1 MKKILQILNLKTYF
15 FAVDEKSNKEIIL
28 KAVDDVSLDV
38 YEDEILGIVGESG
51 SGKTVTAQSIMQLI
65 PEPSGKIVS
74 GEIFYK
80 GEDVLKKH
88 GEELRKIRGKEIAY
102 IFQETYSSLN
112 PVLTIEEQICEVIT
126 THLDK
131 SYDEARQISVDLLIS
146 MGIKDAKDRIKDYP
160 HQFSG
165 GMRQRIALA
174 MALAAKPSLLI
185 ADEPTTMLDVT
196 IQQQILDLLLTIK
209 KNKQLTSVIFITHN
223 LGLVSKYC
231 DRVAVMY
238 AGKIQEVSSVSEIM
252 KTPLHPYTKGL
263 LSASAFLK
271 DKDNKVY
278 TIPGN
283 TPSLKELPRGCKFCN
298 RCIEAFDKC
307 FISEPDLIE
316 INPNHFVR
324 CHLYQETKINE

>member
-1 MKKILQILNLKTYF
+1 MKKILQISNLKTYF
-15 FAVDEKSNKEIIL
+15 FTADEVTNKEIIL

-74 GEIFYK
+74 GEILYNGK
-80 GEDVLKKH
+80 DVLKMH
-88 GEELRKIRGKEIAY
+88 GEDLRRIRGKEIAY
-102 IFQETYSSLN
+102 IFQETYTSLN
-112 PVLTIEEQICEVIT
+112 PVLTIEEQVVEVIT

-131 SYDEARQISVDLLIS
+131 SSDEAKQIAAELLES
-146 MGIKDAKDRIKDYP
+146 MGIKDAKERIKEYP

-174 MALAAKPSLLI
+174 MALAANPSLLI

-196 IQQQILDLLLTIK
+196 IQKQIMDLLLSIK
-209 KNKQLTSVIFITHN
+209 KSKQLTSVIFITHN
-223 LGLVSKYC
+223 LGLVAKYC

-238 AGKIQEVSSVSEIM
+238 GGKVVEVSTVNDLI
-252 KTPLHPYTKGL
+252 KTSLHPYTKGL
-263 LSASAFLK
+263 LYASAFLK

-283 TPSLKELPRGCKFCN
+283 VPSLKEERKGCKFCD
-298 RCIEAFDKC
+298 RCSEAIEKC
-307 FISEPDLIE
+307 FSEEPELIE
-316 INPNHFVR
+316 IKPDHFVS
-324 CHLYQETKINE
+324 CHLYTNE

>member
-15 FAVDEKSNKEIIL
+15 FASDEKTGKEIIL

-80 GEDVLKKH
+80 GEDVLKKQ

-102 IFQETYSSLN
+102 IFQETYTSLN
-112 PVLTIEEQICEVIT
+112 PVLTLEEQICEIIT

-131 SYDEARQISVDLLIS
+131 TYNEAVQIAVDLLDS
-146 MGIKDAKDRIKDYP
+146 MGIKDAKERIKDYP

-174 MALAAKPSLLI
+174 MALSANPSLLI

-196 IQQQILDLLLTIK
+196 IQKQILDLLLSIK
-209 KNKQLTSVIFITHN
+209 KNKQLVSVIFITHN
-223 LGLVSKYC
+223 LGLVEKYC
-231 DRVAVMY
+231 DRVVVMY
-238 AGKIQEVSSVSEIM
+238 AGKI
-252 KTPLHPYTKGL
+252 
-263 LSASAFLK
+263 
-271 DKDNKVY
+271 
-278 TIPGN
+278 
-283 TPSLKELPRGCKFCN
+283 PRC
-298 RCIEAFDKC
+298 
-307 FISEPDLIE
+307 
-316 INPNHFVR
+316 
-324 CHLYQETKINE
+324 

>member
-1 MKKILQILNLKTYF
+1 MNKILQILNLKTYF
-15 FAVDEKSNKEIIL
+15 FASDEKTNKEIVL

-65 PEPSGKIVS
+65 PEPSGKIMS
-74 GEIFYK
+74 GEILYK
-80 GEDVLKKH
+80 GEDVLKKK
-88 GEELRKIRGKEIAY
+88 GEDLRKIRGKEIAY
-102 IFQETYSSLN
+102 IFQETYTSLN
-112 PVLTIEEQICEVIT
+112 PVITVEEQICEVIT

-131 SYDEARQISVDLLIS
+131 SYEEAAKISVELLVS
-146 MGIKDAKDRIKDYP
+146 MGIKDAAERIKDYP

-174 MALAAKPSLLI
+174 MALAANPSLLI

-196 IQQQILDLLLTIK
+196 IQKQILDLLVSFK
-209 KNKQLTSVIFITHN
+209 KNKVLTSVIFITHN
-223 LGLVSKYC
+223 LGLVAKYC

-238 AGKIQEVSSVSEIM
+238 AGKIQEVSPVAELI

-263 LSASAFLK
+263 LYASAFIK

-278 TIPGN
+278 IIPGN
-283 TPSLKELPRGCKFCN
+283 TPSLKELPQGCKFCN
-298 RCIEAFDKC
+298 RCTETIDKC
-307 FISEPDLIE
+307 FKDEPELIE
-316 INPNHFVR
+316 IKPNHFVR
-324 CHLYQETKINE
+324 CHLYNNE

>member
-15 FAVDEKSNKEIIL
+15 FAVDEKNNKEIIL
-28 KAVDDVSLDV
+28 KAVDDMSLDV

-74 GEIFYK
+74 GEILYK
-80 GEDVLKKH
+80 GEDILKKKD
-88 GEELRKIRGKEIAY
+88 EELRKIRGKEIAY

-131 SYDEARQISVDLLIS
+131 SYDEARQISVDLLLS

-196 IQQQILDLLLTIK
+196 IQKQILDQLLSVK

-238 AGKIQEVSSVSEIM
+238 AGKIQEVSAVEEIM
-252 KTPLHPYTKGL
+252 KAPLHPYTKGL
-263 LSASAFLK
+263 LSASAFIK

-283 TPSLKELPRGCKFCN
+283 TPGLKELPQGCKFCN
-298 RCIEAFDKC
+298 RCTETTDKC
-307 FISEPDLIE
+307 FIDEPELVE
-316 INPNHFVR
+316 IKPNHFVR
-324 CHLYQETKINE
+324 CHLYKENKIK

>member
-15 FAVDEKSNKEIIL
+15 FTTDEKNNKEVIL

-38 YEDEILGIVGESG
+38 YENEILGIVGESG

-80 GEDVLKKH
+80 GEDILKKH

-102 IFQETYSSLN
+102 IFQETYTSLN
-112 PVLTIEEQICEVIT
+112 PVLTIEEQIVEVIF

-131 SYDEARQISVDLLIS
+131 SYDTAKQIALDLLDS
-146 MGIKDAKDRIKDYP
+146 MGIKDAKERIKDYP

-174 MALAAKPSLLI
+174 MALSANPSLLI

-196 IQQQILDLLLTIK
+196 IQKQILDLLLSIK
-209 KNKQLTSVIFITHN
+209 KNKRLTSVIFITHN
-223 LGLVSKYC
+223 LGLVEHYC
-231 DRVAVMY
+231 NRVAVMY

-252 KTPLHPYTKGL
+252 NSPLHPYTRGL
-263 LSASAFLK
+263 LYASAFVK

-278 TIPGN
+278 AIPGS
-283 TPSLKELPRGCKFCN
+283 TPSLKELPQGCKFCN
-298 RCIEAFDKC
+298 RCTETIDKC
-307 FISEPDLIE
+307 FIDEPDPIE
-316 INPNHFVR
+316 IKPNHFVR
-324 CHLYQETKINE
+324 CHLYKKDDIK

>member
-15 FAVDEKSNKEIIL
+15 FTADEKSNKEIVL

-80 GEDVLKKH
+80 GEDILKRH

-131 SYDEARQISVDLLIS
+131 SYEEAAEISAGLLES
-146 MGIKDAKDRIKDYP
+146 MGIKDAADRIKDYP

-174 MALAAKPSLLI
+174 MALAAKPALLI

-196 IQQQILDLLLTIK
+196 IQKQILDLFLSIK
-209 KNKQLTSVIFITHN
+209 KNKTLTSVIFITHN

-238 AGKIQEVSSVSEIM
+238 AGKIQEISAVEELIKS
-252 KTPLHPYTKGL
+252 PLHPYTKGL
-263 LSASAFLK
+263 LYASAFVK

-283 TPSLKELPRGCKFCN
+283 TPSLKELPQGCKFCN
-298 RCIEAFDKC
+298 RCTETTDNC
-307 FISEPDLIE
+307 FIDEPPLIE
-316 INPNHFVR
+316 IKPNHFVR
-324 CHLYQETKINE
+324 CHLYREDDIK

>member
-15 FAVDEKSNKEIIL
+15 FTVNENSNKEIIL

-38 YEDEILGIVGESG
+38 FEDEIFGIVGESG

-80 GEDVLKKH
+80 GEDVLQKH

-131 SYDEARQISVDLLIS
+131 SYDEARRISVDLLNS
-146 MGIKDAKDRIKDYP
+146 MGIKYAKDRIKDFP

-174 MALAAKPSLLI
+174 MALAANPSLLI

-196 IQQQILDLLLTIK
+196 IQKQILDLLLTIK
-209 KNKQLTSVIFITHN
+209 KNKQLTSIIFITHN

-238 AGKIQEVSSVSEIM
+238 AGKIQEVSAVEEIM
-252 KTPLHPYTKGL
+252 KAPLHPYTKGL
-263 LSASAFLK
+263 LSASAFIK
-271 DKDNKVY
+271 DQDNKVY

-283 TPSLKELPRGCKFCN
+283 TPSLKELPQGCKFCN
-298 RCIEAFDKC
+298 RCTETIDKC
-307 FISEPDLIE
+307 FVDEPDLIE
-316 INPNHFVR
+316 IKPDHFVR
-324 CHLYQETKINE
+324 CHLYKGSNVNE

>member
-15 FAVDEKSNKEIIL
+15 FTTDEKSNEEIIL

-298 RCIEAFDKC
+298 RCSEAFDKC

>member
-196 IQQQILDLLLTIK
+196 IQKQILDLLLSIK

-298 RCIEAFDKC
+298 RCSEAFDKC

-324 CHLYQETKINE
+324 CHLYQETNINE

>member
-15 FAVDEKSNKEIIL
+15 FTADEKSNKEIVL

-65 PEPSGKIVS
+65 PEPSGKIVN

-102 IFQETYSSLN
+102 IFQETYTSLN
-112 PVLTIEEQICEVIT
+112 PVLTVEEQICEVIS

-131 SYDEARQISVDLLIS
+131 SYNEAVQIAVDLLVS
-146 MGIKDAKDRIKDYP
+146 MGIKDAKERIKDYP

-174 MALAAKPSLLI
+174 MALSANPSLLI

-196 IQQQILDLLLTIK
+196 IQKQILDLLLSLK
-209 KNKQLTSVIFITHN
+209 KNKRLTSVIFITHN
-223 LGLVSKYC
+223 LGLVAHYC

-252 KTPLHPYTKGL
+252 KSTLHPYTKGL
-263 LSASAFLK
+263 LYASAFVK

-278 TIPGN
+278 AIPGS
-283 TPSLKELPRGCKFCN
+283 TPSLKELPKGCKFCN
-298 RCIEAFDKC
+298 RCTETTDKC
-307 FISEPDLIE
+307 FIDEPDLIE
-316 INPNHFVR
+316 IKPNHFVR
-324 CHLYQETKINE
+324 CHLYQKDYSK

>member
-1 MKKILQILNLKTYF
+1 MNKILQILNLKTYF
-15 FAVDEKSNKEIIL
+15 FASDEKTNKEIIL

-74 GEIFYK
+74 GEVIYK
-80 GEDVLKKH
+80 GENILNKH

-102 IFQETYSSLN
+102 IFQETYTSLN
-112 PVLTIEEQICEVIT
+112 PVLTVEEQICEVIT
-126 THLDK
+126 THLEK
-131 SYDEARQISVDLLIS
+131 TYEEAVEIAVELLIS
-146 MGIKDAKDRIKDYP
+146 MGINDADLRINDYP

-174 MALAAKPSLLI
+174 MALAAMPSLLI

-196 IQQQILDLLLTIK
+196 IQKQILDLLLSIK
-209 KNKQLTSVIFITHN
+209 KSKQLTSVIFITHN

-238 AGKIQEVSSVSEIM
+238 AGKIQEVSHVAELI

-263 LSASAFLK
+263 LYASTFIK
-271 DKDNKVY
+271 DKNNKVY

-283 TPSLKELPRGCKFCN
+283 TPGLKELPQGCKFCN
-298 RCIEAFDKC
+298 RCTEAIDKC
-307 FISEPDLIE
+307 FAVEPQLVE
-316 INPNHFVR
+316 LKPNHFVR
-324 CHLYQETKINE
+324 CHLYNNE

>member
-196 IQQQILDLLLTIK
+196 IQKQILDLLLSIK

-298 RCIEAFDKC
+298 RCIRS
-307 FISEPDLIE
+307 I
-316 INPNHFVR
+316 R
-324 CHLYQETKINE
+324 

>member
-196 IQQQILDLLLTIK
+196 IQKQILDLLLSIK

-298 RCIEAFDKC
+298 RCSEAFDKC

>member
-1 MKKILQILNLKTYF
+1 MKTLLQILNLKTYF
-15 FAVDEKSNKEIIL
+15 FTTDEKSNKEIVL

-74 GEIFYK
+74 GEILYR

-88 GEELRKIRGKEIAY
+88 GEELRKIRGKQIAY

-112 PVLTIEEQICEVIT
+112 PVLKIEEQICEVIT

-131 SYDEARQISVDLLIS
+131 SYDEARQISLDLLLS

-196 IQQQILDLLLTIK
+196 IQKQILDLLLTIK
-209 KNKQLTSVIFITHN
+209 KKKQLTSIIFITHN
-223 LGLVSKYC
+223 LGLVSEYC
-231 DRVAVMY
+231 DRVAIMY
-238 AGKIQEVSSVSEIM
+238 AGKIQEVSPVAELI
-252 KTPLHPYTKGL
+252 KAPLHPYTKGL
-263 LSASAFLK
+263 LYASAFIK

-283 TPSLKELPRGCKFCN
+283 TPS
-298 RCIEAFDKC
+298 
-307 FISEPDLIE
+307 
-316 INPNHFVR
+316 
-324 CHLYQETKINE
+324 

>member
-1 MKKILQILNLKTYF
+1 MNKILQILNLKTYF
-15 FAVDEKSNKEIIL
+15 FASDEKTNKEIIL

-74 GEIFYK
+74 GEVIYK
-80 GEDVLKKH
+80 GENILNKH

-102 IFQETYSSLN
+102 IFQETYTSLN
-112 PVLTIEEQICEVIT
+112 PVLTVEEQICEVIT
-126 THLDK
+126 THLEK
-131 SYDEARQISVDLLIS
+131 TYEEAVEIAVELLVS
-146 MGIKDAKDRIKDYP
+146 MGIKDADLRINDYP

-174 MALAAKPSLLI
+174 MALAAMPTLLI

-196 IQQQILDLLLTIK
+196 IQKQILDLLLSIK

-238 AGKIQEVSSVSEIM
+238 AGKIQEVSPVTELI

-263 LSASAFLK
+263 LYASAFIK
-271 DKDNKVY
+271 DKNNKVY

-283 TPSLKELPRGCKFCN
+283 TPGLKELPRGCKFCN
-298 RCIEAFDKC
+298 RCTEAIDIC
-307 FISEPDLIE
+307 FAVEPQLVE
-316 INPNHFVR
+316 IKPNHFVR
-324 CHLYQETKINE
+324 CHLYNNE

>member
-1 MKKILQILNLKTYF
+1 MKTLLQILNLKTYF
-15 FAVDEKSNKEIIL
+15 FTTDEKSNKEIVL

-74 GEIFYK
+74 GEILYR

-88 GEELRKIRGKEIAY
+88 GEELRKIRGKQIAY

-112 PVLTIEEQICEVIT
+112 PVLKIEEQICEVIT

-131 SYDEARQISVDLLIS
+131 SYDEARQISLDLLLS

-196 IQQQILDLLLTIK
+196 IQKQILDLLLTIK
-209 KNKQLTSVIFITHN
+209 KKKQLTSIIFITHN
-223 LGLVSKYC
+223 LGLVSEYC
-231 DRVAVMY
+231 DRVAIMY
-238 AGKIQEVSSVSEIM
+238 AGKIQEVSPVAELI
-252 KTPLHPYTKGL
+252 KAPLHPYTKGL
-263 LSASAFLK
+263 LYASAFIK

-283 TPSLKELPRGCKFCN
+283 TPSLKELPQGCKFCN
-298 RCIEAFDKC
+298 RCTEAFEKC
-307 FISEPDLIE
+307 FTDEPPLIE
-316 INPNHFVR
+316 IKPNHFVR
-324 CHLYQETKINE
+324 CHLYNNE

>member
-15 FAVDEKSNKEIIL
+15 FTADEKSNKEIVL

-80 GEDVLKKH
+80 GEDILKRH

-131 SYDEARQISVDLLIS
+131 SYEEAAEISAGLLES
-146 MGIKDAKDRIKDYP
+146 MGIKDAADRIKDYP

-174 MALAAKPSLLI
+174 MALAAKPALLI

-196 IQQQILDLLLTIK
+196 IQKQIL
-209 KNKQLTSVIFITHN
+209 
-223 LGLVSKYC
+223 
-231 DRVAVMY
+231 
-238 AGKIQEVSSVSEIM
+238 
-252 KTPLHPYTKGL
+252 
-263 LSASAFLK
+263 
-271 DKDNKVY
+271 
-278 TIPGN
+278 
-283 TPSLKELPRGCKFCN
+283 
-298 RCIEAFDKC
+298 
-307 FISEPDLIE
+307 
-316 INPNHFVR
+316 
-324 CHLYQETKINE
+324 

>member
-298 RCIEAFDKC
+298 RCSEAFDKC